1 MGFHIELEAVIRGDL
16 DPAADRPRTR
26 PEYRAVQTHG
36 GGPLPSWDANCI
48 RKYPGEVAREIG
60 GIQLEY
66 VPDSDGQLFSSTWSA
81 PAFANT
87 VHPRWL

>member
-66 VPDSDGQLFSSTWSA
+66 VPD
-81 PAFANT
+81 
-87 VHPRWL
+87 VHDVRCKFTKNKKVASRCGRRL